1 MKKIG
6 CLLVLLL
13 IALLMARSPGSCI
26 APSENPVEYVGPNNV
41 KVKTIVTVP
50 VGDGPFPAII
60 LAHGSYGFDG
70 PAAIKSYLNLAQK
83 FSSEGFVVVALSYDA
98 SANGVTSGKAMR
110 QITDAIELAK
120 SQPNIKADKICLWGY
135 SNGGAA
141 VLNVAA
147 DNPKLACVVAIE
159 PYLPRAAGTD
169 KKIAVPLL
177 LVGGDFDTIVPASS
191 LKVYEKSL
199 QGQGKK
205 VESLFG
211 PWQHSYEYYAM
222 TKRAAEFFVKY
233 AGTAAAE

>member
-1 MKKIG
+1 MKKNG
-6 CLLVLLL
+6 CLIVLLL
-13 IALLMARSPGSCI
+13 IALLMVSNTGSCI
-26 APSENPVEYVGPNNV
+26 TPSENPVEYVGPNNI
-41 KVKTIVTVP
+41 KVKSIVTVP

-60 LAHGSYGFDG
+60 LAHGYLGFDG
-70 PAAIKSYLNLAQK
+70 PAAIKSYLNVAQK

-98 SANGVTSGKAMR
+98 TANGVTSGKAMR
-110 QITDAIELAK
+110 QINDAIELAK

-147 DNPKLACVVAIE
+147 DNSKLAGVVAIE

-177 LVGGDFDTIVPASS
+177 LVGGDFDSTVPASS
-191 LKVYEKSL
+191 LKAYEKSL

-205 VESLFG
+205 VESFYG

-233 AGTAAAE
+233 AGTAAAQ